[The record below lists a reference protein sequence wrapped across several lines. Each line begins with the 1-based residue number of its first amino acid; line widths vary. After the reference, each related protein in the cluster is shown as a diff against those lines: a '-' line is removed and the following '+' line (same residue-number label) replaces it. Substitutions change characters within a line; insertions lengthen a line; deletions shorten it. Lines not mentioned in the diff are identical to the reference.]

1 MTEPTDL
8 VEQVLVLKDVDLVV
22 DLLSSALK
30 ISARVRSLLG
40 GMPDNAAPGFH
51 VGLLTGLQMQM
62 GSLLSSWEEEY
73 RMLRD
78 AFESKEDPPCPA

>member
-51 VGLLTGLQMQM
+51 VGLLSGLETQMEWV
-62 GSLLSSWEEEY
+62 LTAWEREY
-73 RMLRD
+73 ELLRD
-78 AFESKEDPPCPA
+78 AFESKENPPCPA